1 MNAVT
6 KLSAHLSGLTVPD
19 EIRTV
24 KGWLMWR
31 LEHHEG
37 EERPRKV
44 PYYVNGQR
52 RHGRQGDPTDRE
64 ALTTFDAAR
73 AAAARKGMDG
83 VGLALLPEWG
93 LVALDFDKCIA
104 NGELHPEVAEIA
116 AQSYAEYSP
125 SGTGVRVLFKG
136 NLLNRKSFEGG
147 YGFETFSTRGFV
159 TVTGNVLEVTELLGN
174 ENTIAEVTPEA
185 TALFRKRFGQRE
197 ERSAVGH
204 TGEVLGLTPEEI
216 DRCLE
221 HLDASMG
228 HDQWLQVGMGL
239 HHETRGEGFETWNA
253 WSEGSDK
260 YPGRD
265 VLRHRWDSFGRND
278 GVAVTA
284 RSLVHMANKAGANVG
299 RSGPASADEFDAL
312 IEHLEAPTTDKPA
325 RFVFEPVATFA
336 GIQGSAWWVKQ
347 VLPQAGLAVVYG
359 ASGSGKSFVMLD
371 LGMCIAR
378 GLPWRGLRVRQ
389 GRVAYIAAEGSGGF
403 RKRITAYAQQHGLD
417 LTGVPMTVLNA
428 APNLMEAK
436 DSAAVAAAI
445 QASGGADIVVV
456 DTFAQ
461 VMPGA
466 NENAGED
473 VGKALGHCKRIH
485 EATGALVVL
494 VHHSGKDAG
503 RGARGWSGLRAAC
516 DAELE
521 VVKTETG
528 ARYLRLSKSKDGE
541 DGLEWGFELQ
551 QVQLGVD
558 EDLDPITSCVVA
570 EAVVNKAKAID
581 KKLGP
586 RERAVVDAFQVLA
599 EAQTQGIEVEGV
611 IEEALTRVDL
621 EGKKASQVKS
631 NLRSTLRRMLENA
644 DFGIGQAEDGTLFV
658 R

>member
-1 MNAVT
+1 
-6 KLSAHLSGLTVPD
+6 
-19 EIRTV
+19 
-24 KGWLMWR
+24 
-31 LEHHEG
+31 
-37 EERPRKV
+37 
-44 PYYVNGQR
+44 
-52 RHGRQGDPTDRE
+52 
-64 ALTTFDAAR
+64 
-73 AAAARKGMDG
+73 
-83 VGLALLPEWG
+83 
-93 LVALDFDKCIA
+93 
-104 NGELHPEVAEIA
+104 
-116 AQSYAEYSP
+116 
-125 SGTGVRVLFKG
+125 
-136 NLLNRKSFEGG
+136 
-147 YGFETFSTRGFV
+147 
-159 TVTGNVLEVTELLGN
+159 
-174 ENTIAEVTPEA
+174 
-185 TALFRKRFGQRE
+185 
-197 ERSAVGH
+197 
-204 TGEVLGLTPEEI
+204 
-216 DRCLE
+216 
-221 HLDASMG
+221 
-228 HDQWLQVGMGL
+228 
-239 HHETRGEGFETWNA
+239 
-253 WSEGSDK
+253 
-260 YPGRD
+260 
-265 VLRHRWDSFGRND
+265 
-278 GVAVTA
+278 
-284 RSLVHMANKAGANVG
+284 
-299 RSGPASADEFDAL
+299 
-312 IEHLEAPTTDKPA
+312 
-325 RFVFEPVATFA
+325 
-336 GIQGSAWWVKQ
+336 
-347 VLPQAGLAVVYG
+347 
-359 ASGSGKSFVMLD
+359 
-371 LGMCIAR
+371 
-378 GLPWRGLRVRQ
+378 
-389 GRVAYIAAEGSGGF
+389 VAYIAAEGSGGF

-445 QASGGADIVVV
+445 QAAGGADIVVV